1 MKSASNV
8 IFWSVCTILSDGI
21 EISRLNSLFS
31 SRNFCSLISKQF
43 KSSSG
48 IIPCR
53 FSFPDKTTG
62 IFSCPFSFHLIGS
75 SCDSSQELVSTAFVS
90 ASFCFNHSAIACSES
105 SFFSVQ
111 KKKAIVFF
119 FIGRKQTTSIIQCKI
134 KTDLILCFINCI
146 GTNKRSDRSKQFI
159 PL

>member
-43 KSSSG
+43 KSPSG

-53 FSFPDKTTG
+53 FSFPDRTTG
-62 IFSCPFSFHLIGS
+62 IFSCPFSVHSLGRYCS
-75 SCDSSQELVSTAFVS
+75 SSQDFVSTAFVS
-90 ASFCFNHSAIACSES
+90 SSFCFNQSATAVSEF

-111 KKKAIVFF
+111 KEK
-119 FIGRKQTTSIIQCKI
+119 S
-134 KTDLILCFINCI
+134 LSSL
-146 GTNKRSDRSKQFI
+146 
-159 PL
+159 